1 MERFPTPPTRASSR
15 PSTPSAPQRIPR
27 IRPGRPSILLLLHR
41 NTRCSASAQKG
52 DTFMTPHTRR
62 DFLRLA
68 CCSAATASIVG
79 GLSKFGLVSA
89 MAQGATDYKALV
101 CIFMFGGNDANN
113 FIVPIDT
120 AGYMNYQTIRANLA
134 LAQASLLPLQ
144 IGGQANFG
152 LHPNLPDLQTLF
164 NATTS
169 PLALLT
175 NVGTLVQPTTRQ
187 NYQSQA
193 SLPENLFSHSDQQEQ
208 WQTTQLS
215 GLPNAGWAG
224 KVADKIQSLNT
235 GAAFPPILSVAGNPI
250 FCTGDV
256 SRPFTMNPG
265 STPGLSGFST
275 SAAGQARL
283 LSVQQLLTF
292 DTGISLVQ
300 ATSAVTGQAIQE
312 GIVLANALK
321 NIPAIQTV
329 FPANNGLA
337 SQLKQVAQVIAARS
351 ALSVQRQLF
360 FCSLGGFD
368 THADQ
373 LATQVALYTQ
383 LSPAMAAF
391 YAATQELGVTNNV
404 TTFTLSE
411 FSRTFQP
418 GSNGGTDHAWGS
430 HQMIMGGAVKGNA
443 LYGQFPTL
451 TLGGPD
457 DTGSNGRWIP
467 SASVDQY
474 AATLASWFGVQS
486 TDLPSI
492 FPNLANFPTANL
504 GFLG

>member
-1 MERFPTPPTRASSR
+1 
-15 PSTPSAPQRIPR
+15 
-27 IRPGRPSILLLLHR
+27 
-41 NTRCSASAQKG
+41 
-52 DTFMTPHTRR
+52 MTHHSRR
-62 DFLRLA
+62 DFMRLT
-68 CCSAATASIVG
+68 CCSAATAAMVS

-89 MAQGATDYKALV
+89 LAQASTSYKALV
-101 CIFMFGGNDANN
+101 CIFLFGGNDANN
-113 FIVPIDT
+113 LLVPNDT
-120 AGYMNYQTIRANLA
+120 AGYANYQTIRANLA
-134 LAQASLLPLQ
+134 LAQSSLLPLQ
-144 IGGQANFG
+144 VGGQANFA
-152 LHPNLPDLQTLF
+152 LHPNLPDIQTLF
-164 NATTS
+164 NASKS

-224 KVADKIQSLNT
+224 KVADKIQGMNS
-235 GAAFPPILSVAGNPI
+235 GAQFPPILSVAGNAI
-250 FCTGDV
+250 FCTGD
-256 SRPFTMNPG
+256 STRPFTMSPG

-275 SAAGQARL
+275 SAASQARFL
-283 LSVQQLLTF
+283 ATQQLLTF

-300 ATSAVTGQAIQE
+300 AASGVTTQAIQE
-312 GIVLANALK
+312 GLVLSGALK
-321 NIPAIQTV
+321 NIPAIQTA

-337 SQLKQVAQVIAARS
+337 SQLKQVAQVMAARS
-351 ALSVQRQLF
+351 ALNIQRQIF

-373 LATQVALYTQ
+373 LDTQVSLFTQ

-391 YAATQELGVTNNV
+391 YQATQELGISSEV

-430 HQMIMGGAVKGNA
+430 HQMIMGDAVKGNA
-443 LYGQFPTL
+443 FYGQFPTL
-451 TLGGPD
+451 ALGGPD

-467 SASVDQY
+467 STSVDQY
-474 AATLASWFGVQS
+474 AATLATWFGVANA
-486 TDLPSI
+486 DLPSI
-492 FPNLANFPTANL
+492 FPNLANFQTSNL

>member
-1 MERFPTPPTRASSR
+1 MA
-15 PSTPSAPQRIPR
+15 
-27 IRPGRPSILLLLHR
+27 
-41 NTRCSASAQKG
+41 
-52 DTFMTPHTRR
+52 MTHHSRR
-62 DFLRLA
+62 DFMRLT
-68 CCSAATASIVG
+68 CCSAATAAMVS

-89 MAQGATDYKALV
+89 LAQASTSYKALV
-101 CIFMFGGNDANN
+101 CIFLFGGNDANN
-113 FIVPIDT
+113 LVVPIDT
-120 AGYMNYQTIRANLA
+120 AGYTNYQTIRANLA

-152 LHPNLPDLQTLF
+152 LHPNLPEMQALF
-164 NATTS
+164 NASKS

-187 NYQSQA
+187 NYMSQA

-224 KVADKIQSLNT
+224 KVADKIQGMNA
-235 GAAFPPILSVAGNPI
+235 GAQFPPILSVAGNAI
-250 FCTGDV
+250 FCTGDTT
-256 SRPFTMNPG
+256 RPFTMSPG

-275 SAAGQARL
+275 SAASQARFL
-283 LSVQQLLTF
+283 ATQQLLTF

-300 ATSAVTGQAIQE
+300 AASGVTTQAIQE
-312 GIVLANALK
+312 GLVLSGALK
-321 NIPAIQTV
+321 NIPAIQTA

-337 SQLKQVAQVIAARS
+337 SQLKQVAQVMAARS
-351 ALSVQRQLF
+351 ALNIQRQIF

-373 LATQVALYTQ
+373 LDTQVSLFTQ

-391 YAATQELGVTNNV
+391 YQATQELGISSEV

-430 HQMIMGGAVKGNA
+430 HQMIMGDAVKGNA
-443 LYGQFPTL
+443 FYGQFPTL
-451 TLGGPD
+451 ALGGPD

-467 SASVDQY
+467 STSVDQY
-474 AATLASWFGVQS
+474 AATLATWFGVAA

-492 FPNLANFPTANL
+492 FPNLANFQTSSV

>member
-1 MERFPTPPTRASSR
+1 
-15 PSTPSAPQRIPR
+15 
-27 IRPGRPSILLLLHR
+27 
-41 NTRCSASAQKG
+41 
-52 DTFMTPHTRR
+52 MTHHSRR
-62 DFLRLA
+62 DFMRLT
-68 CCSAATASIVG
+68 CCSAATAAMVS

-89 MAQGATDYKALV
+89 LAQASTSYKALV
-101 CIFMFGGNDANN
+101 CIFLFGGNDANN
-113 FIVPIDT
+113 LLVPNDT
-120 AGYMNYQTIRANLA
+120 AGYANYQTIRANLA
-134 LAQASLLPLQ
+134 LAQSSLLPLQ
-144 IGGQANFG
+144 VGGQANFA
-152 LHPNLPDLQTLF
+152 LHPNLPDIQTLF
-164 NATTS
+164 NASKS

-224 KVADKIQSLNT
+224 KVADKIQGMNS
-235 GAAFPPILSVAGNPI
+235 GAQFPPILSVAGNAI
-250 FCTGDV
+250 FCTGDTT
-256 SRPFTMNPG
+256 RPFTMSPG

-275 SAAGQARL
+275 SAASQARFL
-283 LSVQQLLTF
+283 ATQQLLTF

-300 ATSAVTGQAIQE
+300 AASGVTTQAIQE
-312 GIVLANALK
+312 GLVLSAALK

-351 ALSVQRQLF
+351 ALNVQRQIF

-373 LATQVALYTQ
+373 LDTQVSLFTL

-391 YAATQELGVTNNV
+391 YQATQELGVSSEV

-430 HQMIMGGAVKGNA
+430 HQMIMGDAVKGNA
-443 LYGQFPTL
+443 FYGQFPTL
-451 TLGGPD
+451 ALGGPD

-467 SASVDQY
+467 STSVDQY
-474 AATLASWFGVQS
+474 AATLATWFGVAN

-492 FPNLANFPTANL
+492 FPNLANFQTSNL